1 MANPK
6 SSGGN
11 KCKGK
16 GQCNRQQQPQSQ
28 QTQQPQQQLV
38 DSSQLTPTPVAA
50 TGLEPPTVTPL
61 ASRPS
66 EDTLALAA
74 AVAASIP
81 GAPLARPI
89 PDRRPSTPSV
99 VTPTSNN
106 NNSSVVE
113 TPPSTAEN
121 LATSR
126 TASAAAAAAAPSE
139 HRRGIF
145 QRLFGWSS

>member
-11 KCKGK
+11 KSKG
-16 GQCNRQQQPQSQ
+16 NRHQHRQSQQNSQQQHQSQQSQ
-28 QTQQPQQQLV
+28 QTQLDPSQL
-38 DSSQLTPTPVAA
+38 SQLTPTPVAA
-50 TGLEPPTVTPL
+50 TGLEPATATPL
-61 ASRPS
+61 NSHPS

-81 GAPLARPI
+81 AAPLARPI
-89 PDRRPSTPSV
+89 PDRRSTTPAV
-99 VTPTSNN
+99 VTPTSN
-106 NNSSVVE
+106 SLPE
-113 TPPSTAEN
+113 TCDAAEN

-126 TASAAAAAAAPSE
+126 TTSAAPAASE
-139 HRRGIF
+139 NRRGIF